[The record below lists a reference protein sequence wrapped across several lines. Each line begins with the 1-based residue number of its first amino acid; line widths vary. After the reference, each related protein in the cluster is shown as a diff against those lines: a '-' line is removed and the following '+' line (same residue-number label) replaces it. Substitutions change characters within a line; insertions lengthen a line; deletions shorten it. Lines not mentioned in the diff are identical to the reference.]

1 MSSRVLIVEDEVA
14 LRSNYA
20 DALTRAGHQVD
31 VAGSGAE
38 ALMRFNDFR
47 PNLVLL
53 DIGLGAGLDGLDVLR
68 RIRSENDEVG
78 IVIVS
83 AQSGDPR
90 VSTAIDAGADNYLIK
105 PVTSAQLTSRV
116 RAQLRLRRDPAAD
129 FKLAWA
135 RYEEIT
141 IDLAERRVIG
151 SNASARMSF
160 LSPQQTRFLA
170 ALLASAGHTVS
181 REHLVKAAFGQD
193 AATTPT
199 EIGEQFSKILHK
211 LRRKVALA
219 SGRAILRVFPGKG
232 AAIDVPDSTG
242 VDEAGERV

>member
-38 ALMRFNDFR
+38 ALMRFNAFR

-90 VSTAIDAGADNYLIK
+90 VSK
-105 PVTSAQLTSRV
+105 PST
-116 RAQLRLRRDPAAD
+116 PA
-129 FKLAWA
+129 
-135 RYEEIT
+135 
-141 IDLAERRVIG
+141 
-151 SNASARMSF
+151 
-160 LSPQQTRFLA
+160 P
-170 ALLASAGHTVS
+170 
-181 REHLVKAAFGQD
+181 
-193 AATTPT
+193 TTT
-199 EIGEQFSKILHK
+199 
-211 LRRKVALA
+211 
-219 SGRAILRVFPGKG
+219 
-232 AAIDVPDSTG
+232 
-242 VDEAGERV
+242 

>member
-1 MSSRVLIVEDEVA
+1 MASRILIVEDEGA
-14 LRSNYA
+14 LRANYA
-20 DALTRAGHQVD
+20 EALLRAGHQVD
-31 VAGSGAE
+31 VAASGTE
-38 ALMRFNDFR
+38 ALMRYNAFR
-47 PNLVLL
+47 PHLILL
-53 DIGLGAGLDGLDVLR
+53 DIGLGAGLDGLEVLK
-68 RIRSENDEVG
+68 RIRAENDEVA

-90 VSTAIDAGADNYLIK
+90 VAAAIDAGADNYLIK
-105 PVTSAQLTSRV
+105 PVTTAQLTARV

-135 RYEEIT
+135 RFDEIT

-151 SNASARMSF
+151 SHASSRMAF

-170 ALLASAGHTVS
+170 ALLANAGHTVG
-181 REHLVKAAFGQD
+181 REQLVRAAFGQD

-211 LRRKVALA
+211 LRRKLTVS
-219 SGRAILRVFPGKG
+219 SGRPLLKVFPGKG
-232 AAIDVPDSTG
+232 AAIEAPDATG
-242 VDEAGERV
+242 VDEA